1 MGESQEFWK
10 SEKIIAISE
19 NNMNISSF
27 GIM

>member
-10 SEKIIAISE
+10 SEKGIDISE

-27 GIM
+27 VIM